1 MVRLLAIFIKTKN
14 ASRIGK
20 SLSLEPWNFTLPLA
34 LYVTLDNLF
43 TSQSSSS
50 LTYEMGIITGHCED

>member
-1 MVRLLAIFIKTKN
+1 MLVRIV
-14 ASRIGK
+14 K

-34 LYVTLDNLF
+34 LYVILDNLF